1 MKISAKQIVKGMKVQ
16 FSDLYDIKDHY
27 TRQLN
32 GNYYSEIQK
41 NEMRQL
47 LLEEKTISVK
57 TGSIKKN
64 SPIYTILNIEF
75 AMSWG
80 QRHNGKMQTN
90 NFIWLITDKGNVQ
103 ISTRQQVELI

>member
-16 FSDLYDIKDHY
+16 FSDLHDSKDHY
-27 TRQLN
+27 TKQVN
-32 GNYYSEIQK
+32 GNYYSELEK
-41 NEMRQL
+41 NEMKQF

-57 TGSIKKN
+57 RGSIKKN

-75 AMSWG
+75 GGAWG

-90 NFIWLITDKGNVQ
+90 NDIWLITDKGNIK
-103 ISTRQQVELI
+103 ISTRQEVELI